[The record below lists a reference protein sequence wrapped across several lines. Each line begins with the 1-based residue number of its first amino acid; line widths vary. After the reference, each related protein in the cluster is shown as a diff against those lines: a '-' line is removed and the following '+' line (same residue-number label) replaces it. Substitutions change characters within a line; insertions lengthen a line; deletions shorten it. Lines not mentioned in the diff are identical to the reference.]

1 MPMENQART
10 KWHMGIETPARPS
23 LLTLQIETGK
33 RGIGKGIDSLSNTPL
48 HEKEV
53 AFGANSFGKDMCFCI
68 LWHRLPRQKEDAPGR
83 TNTKEKESLA
93 RRHFQLLPWHFYK
106 ESWAV
111 IVSISRQTWGSINKK
126 VIIILIIIT
135 TQMITMQVIII
146 KALLCLSPSFAHPL
160 NLLNVQKLGVSIH
173 SALSSNC
180 IWFGRH
186 NFNHNIR
193 KRGESCGVLIV
204 GYY

>member
-1 MPMENQART
+1 MTKKLLLERT
-10 KWHMGIETPARPS
+10 ALGKICAFVFCDTGFLGWKRKRPAERTQKRKKA
-23 LLTLQIETGK
+23 LLACCH
-33 RGIGKGIDSLSNTPL
+33 S
-48 HEKEV
+48 
-53 AFGANSFGKDMCFCI
+53 
-68 LWHRLPRQKEDAPGR
+68 
-83 TNTKEKESLA
+83 
-93 RRHFQLLPWHFYK
+93 QLLPWHFYK

-111 IVSISRQTWGSINKK
+111 IVSTSRQTWGSINKK

-135 TQMITMQVIII
+135 TQMITMRVIII